1 MIYSYCQ
8 VLSQGS
14 TYSNHDTDDGGRWWS
29 MMADDDDKEDEDE
42 NGRTYCTAEMEK
54 IVYMYCIYCTTICT
68 VHQSPLIKLT
78 ILILSQHY

>member
-42 NGRTYCTAEMEK
+42 NGRTYC
-54 IVYMYCIYCTTICT
+54 
-68 VHQSPLIKLT
+68 
-78 ILILSQHY
+78 